1 MSNETPP
8 STDQAR
14 LEFVRHA
21 VSTFE
26 AALIR
31 TGITLQSEVADMM
44 VGLESSNLSEEETK
58 EIVTGYVRERMVG
71 LMAKL
76 EPDRRRMYEVLM
88 AEGLLHDIDASE
100 LEAL

>member
-8 STDQAR
+8 TTSQAR
-14 LEFVRHA
+14 LESVRHA

-26 AALIR
+26 ATLIR
-31 TGITLQSEVADMM
+31 TGITLQSEVSDMM
-44 VGLESSNLSEEETK
+44 VGLESSNLNEEETK
-58 EIVTGYVRERMVG
+58 GIITGYVRERMVG
-71 LMAKL
+71 LMAQL

-88 AEGLLHDIDASE
+88 AEGLLNDLDASE

>member
-8 STDQAR
+8 TTSQAR

-26 AALIR
+26 ATLIR

-58 EIVTGYVRERMVG
+58 DVVTGYVRERMVG
-71 LMAKL
+71 LMAQL

-88 AEGLLHDIDASE
+88 AEGLLNDLDASE
-100 LEAL
+100 LDAL